1 MSGSSLS
8 DRASDACPEALR
20 MTVYELGRDASGDP
34 DRRTRRGRV
43 QMLLVL
49 LACAAPVVASYV
61 SYFVLRPQQ
70 RSNYATLVQPTRT
83 MPAVEATTLEG
94 TTVSLAS
101 QRGQWLLV
109 AVGPAGCDQPC
120 ERRLHMQRQLREM
133 LGRDRDRVDKVWLVT
148 DSAALRQPLLDAVR
162 ARPEVTVLRVDVAD
176 VSTWLEPDAGRR
188 VEDHLYLVDPMGEW
202 MMRLPVDPDPAK
214 VKRDLERLLR
224 ASASWDRPG
233 R

>member
-34 DRRTRRGRV
+34 DRRKRRGRV

>member
-8 DRASDACPEALR
+8 DRASDARPEALR